1 MLDRQFSLLHGDGNE
16 KQVLVKRIDVPRK
29 LVHKYRSIRS
39 RSVSYFH
46 LFLKLKRFNS
56 NRLFLTISLRT
67 ILMKKD
73 IQKLFVYVVLVIVGF
88 LPNSLFAESGDINK
102 SCV

>member
-1 MLDRQFSLLHGDGNE
+1 
-16 KQVLVKRIDVPRK
+16 
-29 LVHKYRSIRS
+29 
-39 RSVSYFH
+39 
-46 LFLKLKRFNS
+46 
-56 NRLFLTISLRT
+56 
-67 ILMKKD
+67 MKKD